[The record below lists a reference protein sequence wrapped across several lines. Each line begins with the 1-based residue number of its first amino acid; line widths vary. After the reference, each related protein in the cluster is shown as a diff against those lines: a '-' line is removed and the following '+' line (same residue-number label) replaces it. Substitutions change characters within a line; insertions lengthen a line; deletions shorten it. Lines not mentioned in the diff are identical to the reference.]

1 MSKSRS
7 CSNTLGTTDLSA
19 LIASQLQELKT
30 KQLEE
35 RLGSV
40 ETSCESQAGNISTAS
55 QTHLQH
61 QGQEQCEGSSIIS
74 TCVVGRGSAP
84 FCTFQHNYRR
94 PLKGG
99 YAKGKTKTKH
109 DGHSLGGS
117 SHGHTSCTSVA
128 LCVPVGDGH
137 LTQQRARAP

>member
-7 CSNTLGTTDLSA
+7 CSNTLGNDLSA
-19 LIASQLQELKT
+19 LIATQLQELKT

-35 RLGSV
+35 
-40 ETSCESQAGNISTAS
+40 TSCKSQAANISTAS
-55 QTHLQH
+55 QTHLQR

-74 TCVVGRGSAP
+74 TCVVGHGSAP
-84 FCTFQHNYRR
+84 FCTFHTFQHNNRR
-94 PLKGG
+94 SLKGWF
-99 YAKGKTKTKH
+99 ANEKIKTKH

-117 SHGHTSCTSVA
+117 SHGNTSCTSVA

-137 LTQQRARAP
+137 LTQLRARAP